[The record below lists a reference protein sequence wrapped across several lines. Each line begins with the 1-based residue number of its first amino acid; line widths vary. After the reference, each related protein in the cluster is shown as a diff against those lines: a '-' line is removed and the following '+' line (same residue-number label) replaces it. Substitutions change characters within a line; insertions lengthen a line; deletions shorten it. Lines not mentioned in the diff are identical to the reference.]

1 MGNMKKHMTKDKKNG
16 LWIKIILFG
25 IFLLSSCVLFLVYQF
40 NTFHTVDLELIY
52 EKDLDPNFYDSMNST
67 VWYTL
72 RSNSFNGL
80 RVKSPE
86 YFDNIKLDYDKYTYI
101 VVNDHEL
108 KELKYT
114 WKEVNL
120 RKFVIFPDQ
129 FVGFATLG
137 KQRTGK
143 TYLYRIK
150 KLNIDCDYHAIDL
163 RNTYVDVFGLDSDDI
178 EKAKLFGFYK
188 FKNEQGLAAWYTLQ
202 HYKICN

>member
-108 KELKYT
+108 
-114 WKEVNL
+114 
-120 RKFVIFPDQ
+120 
-129 FVGFATLG
+129 
-137 KQRTGK
+137 
-143 TYLYRIK
+143 
-150 KLNIDCDYHAIDL
+150 
-163 RNTYVDVFGLDSDDI
+163 
-178 EKAKLFGFYK
+178 
-188 FKNEQGLAAWYTLQ
+188 
-202 HYKICN
+202 